1 MTPEQVALVQESFAK
16 VAPISDVAA
25 TLFYERLF
33 EIAPEV
39 KPMFP
44 SDMTEQRKKLMVT
57 LAYVVTG
64 LDKLDAILPAAS
76 ALAKKHI
83 DYGVKP
89 RHYAPV
95 GAALLWTL
103 EKGLGAAWTPVLATA
118 WTDAYAT
125 LSGFMIKEAYGS
137 TQAAE

>member
-1 MTPEQVALVQESFAK
+1 
-16 VAPISDVAA
+16 APISDVAA

-39 KPMFP
+39 KQMFP

-76 ALAKKHI
+76 ALAKKHV

-89 RHYAPV
+89 SHYAPV

-103 EKGLGAAWTPVLATA
+103 EKGLGAAWTPGLASA
-118 WTDAYAT
+118 WTNAYAT

-137 TQAAE
+137 PQAAE